1 MTTAQSLF
9 VLAGVL
15 AGWVYAHFQIVALF
29 LRKGRSKSLGHC
41 VGALFSWIGALA
53 GFMLFGSLYGMQEG
67 DPAGL
72 RVTLFCLGLLV
83 LSPFVYV
90 SRIARAKHADRT
102 TPVAPQRAPVR
113 AEIAESWA
121 ALRSSLQQCAR
132 AVREL
137 TRSRPAAKAEKA
149 VKAKAV
155 QPPKQPAIT
164 APLLPANLFF
174 DYIDRDGVITSR
186 SVLSC
191 RIETSGSHHYLTG
204 YCEERKA
211 ERTFRFDRIS
221 GRLRVKG
228 SGHHFSAQE
237 LLARNPTSAS
247 LVFDRSHFRNH

>member
-1 MTTAQSLF
+1 MTTAQFLF

-15 AGWVYAHFQIVALF
+15 AGWVYAHFQIVAVF
-29 LRKGRSKSLGHC
+29 LRKGRSKLLGHC
-41 VGALFSWIGALA
+41 VGALFSWVGALA
-53 GFMLFGSLYGMQEG
+53 GFMLFGSFYGMQEG
-67 DPAGL
+67 DPPGL
-72 RVTLFCLGLLV
+72 RVTLFVVGLLV

-90 SRIARAKHADRT
+90 SRIARAKHADQT
-102 TPVAPQRAPVR
+102 TPVAPPKASAL

-121 ALRSSLQQCAR
+121 ALRVSLQQSAR

-137 TRSRPAAKAEKA
+137 TRSRPAAKTEKT
-149 VKAKAV
+149 VKPKAD
-155 QPPKQPAIT
+155 QPKKQPAIT
-164 APLLPANLFF
+164 APLLPANLVF

-191 RIETSGSHHYLTG
+191 RIETSDSHQYLTG

-237 LLARNPTSAS
+237 LLARNPTSAR